1 MISIKEIREWL
12 DTLPNDAEI
21 GIDEAVLGL
30 QVYGSEAGL
39 VVGGLPDEEEDAE
52 ANAFLE
58 RVQEAGR
65 RREGNKIEPT
75 Q

>member
-12 DTLPNDAEI
+12 DTLPDDAEI

-39 VVGGLPDEEEDAE
+39 VVGSLPDEEEDAE

-58 RVQEAGR
+58 RVWAAER
-65 RREGNKIEPT
+65 RRIGNKIEPT